1 MEPLHPKLVHLPI
14 ALAVLMP
21 LITGGLLLSWVRGW
35 LPRRAWW
42 GAVLL
47 QVVLLGSGLMAR
59 SAGEEDEERVE
70 KVVPHDAIEEHEE
83 AATLFLIGAGV
94 GLALILAGAVLRSE
108 KAARLAAGA
117 SVVVALAGVWLGVHV
132 GEEGGHLVYKYGAAS
147 VFVEGAAPAAPS
159 APSAPSAAPAA
170 VPPAQ

>member
-1 MEPLHPKLVHLPI
+1 MEPLHPKLVHLPL

-21 LITGGLLLSWVRGW
+21 LITGGLLLSWLRGW

-42 GAVLL
+42 GAVVLQALL
-47 QVVLLGSGLMAR
+47 VASGFVAM

-83 AATLFLIGAGV
+83 AATLFLIGGGV
-94 GLALILAGAVLRSE
+94 GLALILAGAVLRPE
-108 KAARLAAGA
+108 KAARAAAAA
-117 SVVVALAGVWLGVHV
+117 SVAVSLGVVWLGVHV

-147 VFVEGAAPAAPS
+147 VFVEGAGK
-159 APSAPSAAPAA
+159 
-170 VPPAQ
+170 